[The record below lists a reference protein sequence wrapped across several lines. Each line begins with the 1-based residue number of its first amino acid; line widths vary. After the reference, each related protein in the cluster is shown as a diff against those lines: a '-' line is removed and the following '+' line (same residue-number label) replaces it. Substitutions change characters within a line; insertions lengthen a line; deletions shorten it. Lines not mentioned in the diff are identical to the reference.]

1 MVSIDSSKSR
11 SLSVSSRRSRPSATT
26 KSFNGPPLSTLLL
39 PALFLILLAVAW
51 EAMASTLANPLVPHV
66 AEIGTELVR
75 IFSDGSFFRQLQVTL
90 GRVGLGFVFAFI
102 LSLALGIAMGR
113 NKYVARFAEPA
124 VLIGL
129 TVPGLVWALLCVI
142 WFGISLTTSTVAVA
156 LSLAPPLTLSIA
168 QGLKTV
174 SAELQE
180 ITAVYQLSWRARL
193 RFLWLPTLY
202 PFLLNGIRIGLSMAW
217 KVIVLVEI
225 FGLSSGVGYRL
236 NVEYSSMNVAGVLA
250 WTIGFALVMAILEY
264 GFIGWLERRL
274 TRWRRVAAV

>member
-1 MVSIDSSKSR
+1 LQL
-11 SLSVSSRRSRPSATT
+11 SLI
-26 KSFNGPPLSTLLL
+26 LL
-39 PALFLILLAVAW
+39 PALFLVLLAIGW
-51 EAMASTLANPLVPHV
+51 ELMARSLANPLVPHV
-66 AEIGTELVR
+66 GEIGSELAR
-75 IFSDGSFFRQLQVTL
+75 ILSDGSFVRQVLVTL
-90 GRVGLGFVFAFI
+90 GRVALGFVFAFAV
-102 LSLALGIAMGR
+102 SLAVGIAMGR
-113 NKYVARFAEPA
+113 NRYVRQFAEPA

-168 QGLKTV
+168 QGVKTV

-180 ITAVYQLSWRARL
+180 IAAVYQLSQRARL

-250 WTIGFALVMAILEY
+250 WTIGFAAIMAVLEY
-264 GFIGWLERRL
+264 GFIGGLERRL
-274 TRWRRVAAV
+274 TRWRRVASV